1 MKKYKFDFLIIIFFV
16 FVAVVSLVLLNNFSN
31 AEGGY
36 VEIIIDK
43 ETKETFPLNESRE
56 YVISEDG
63 HTNKIKIDDG
73 KVWVTDASCPDKL
86 CVKQGKIDKDG
97 QSIICLPNKVVVKI
111 VSDESDE
118 IDAVA
123 N

>member
-1 MKKYKFDFLIIIFFV
+1 MKKYKLDFWIIIFLILAAVISFV
-16 FVAVVSLVLLNNFSN
+16 FLNSFSN

-36 VEIIIDK
+36 VEIVVDK
-43 ETKETFPLNESRE
+43 ETKEIFPLNENKE
-56 YVISEDG
+56 YIISEGG
-63 HTNKIKIDDG
+63 HSNTIKIWDS
-73 KVWVTDASCPDKL
+73 KVWITDASCPDKL
-86 CVKQGKIDKDG
+86 CVKQGKIDKGG

-111 VSDESDE
+111 VSDKTDD